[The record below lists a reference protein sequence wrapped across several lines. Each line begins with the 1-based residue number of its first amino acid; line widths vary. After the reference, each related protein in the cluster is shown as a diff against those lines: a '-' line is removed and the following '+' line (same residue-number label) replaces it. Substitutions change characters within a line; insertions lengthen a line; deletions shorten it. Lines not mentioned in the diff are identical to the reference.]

1 MPKRHIKLFLL
12 IIVISVILALFT
24 DYIIEEKIKEAF
36 IKTVPTILS
45 ALLAG
50 LIASLTIIFSLS
62 GGTELK
68 YIFKKDYFSI
78 RKIGNDPDNID
89 NHKYVKFL
97 EALKR
102 DSIYVFVSL
111 IISVI
116 AILLYKI
123 SVDLNLYEKVKLQIN
138 LSLTLSFFAVIT
150 SIGSMYDVISSLFT
164 LNKIKYAIQ
173 KDILLEEIN
182 EEINNKNS
190 NR

>member
-68 YIFKKDYFSI
+68 YIFKKDYFII

-173 KDILLEEIN
+173 KDILMEEMDKEKNN
-182 EEINNKNS
+182 ENTNN
-190 NR
+190 